1 MAKYVRYNGGTRK
14 ATTCDSP
21 NCLNKEELY
30 TVILERDKGYQT
42 NYILAGVDGEF
53 NSVWFDIVEETP
65 ETAEIGVSGEIPMV
79 AKEFHYSRFVFIAG
93 NLYSPQRVIEKV
105 EKANYLGNNIYVVEG
120 GEVYLIVL
128 VA

>member
-14 ATTCDSP
+14 ATTCDGP

-65 ETAEIGVSGEIPMV
+65 ETAEIGVSGEIPMA

-105 EKANYLGNNIYVVEG
+105 EEANYLGNNIYLVEG
-120 GEVYLIVL
+120 GGVYLIVL

>member
-1 MAKYVRYNGGTRK
+1 MAKYVRYNGGTGK
-14 ATTCDSP
+14 ATTCDDP
-21 NCLNKEELY
+21 KCLNKENLY
-30 TVILERDKGYQT
+30 AVILERDKGYQT

-65 ETAEIGVSGEIPMV
+65 ETSEMGVAGEIPMV

-93 NLYSPQRVIEKV
+93 NLYTPQRVIERV
-105 EKANYLGNNIYVVEG
+105 EKANYLGNNIYAVAG
-120 GEVYLIVL
+120 GGVHLTVL

>member
-14 ATTCDSP
+14 ATTCDDP
-21 NCLNKEELY
+21 KCLNKENLY

-65 ETAEIGVSGEIPMV
+65 ETAEIGVSGEIPRV
-79 AKEFHYSRFVFIAG
+79 AKKFHYSHFVFIAG

-105 EKANYLGNNIYVVEG
+105 EKADYLGNNIYAVEG
-120 GEVYLIVL
+120 DGVYLIVL